1 MRFTLHSTLAAFAL
15 FLVVFPAIIT
25 QAAQGTPASQSVPF
39 DVRAHYTKT
48 EYHVKMRDG
57 VNLFTI
63 VYAPKDTSK
72 TYPFLLTRTCYSIAP
87 YGPDAYRP
95 MVGPSRE
102 FDESGYIFVYQD
114 VRGRYESEGVYAKAP
129 VLLDHPTGTQHDET
143 TDTYDTVEWLLKNI
157 PNNNGRVGVYGSS
170 MPGLY
175 TTTPLING
183 HPPIKAAS
191 PQRPGTDHRG

>member
-1 MRFTLHSTLAAFAL
+1 MRFSLHSTLAASAL
-15 FLVVFPAIIT
+15 FLVLCPAAIT
-25 QAAQGTPASQSVPF
+25 QAAQGTPASHSVPF

-48 EYHVKMRDG
+48 EYHLKMRDG

-102 FDESGYIFVYQD
+102 FDESGYIFGFEA
-114 VRGRYESEGVYAKAP
+114 VRGRYESEGIYAKVP
-129 VLLDHPTGTQHDET
+129 VLLD
-143 TDTYDTVEWLLKNI
+143 
-157 PNNNGRVGVYGSS
+157 
-170 MPGLY
+170 
-175 TTTPLING
+175 
-183 HPPIKAAS
+183 PP
-191 PQRPGTDHRG
+191 PGT